1 MKRVVVVFSFVALL
15 LPFFALPATAGETSI
30 DGRFR
35 IVWPRNSDAPLD
47 NAPCSPN
54 TLCATG
60 GLAAFGP
67 ATITV
72 NKDKFSE
79 TDDPYCLSVDR
90 VETIH
95 LLSGQGDLV
104 LKGTGTVCFP
114 GRSSDAPTDTSY
126 GHPSMWQFDMLV
138 RGSASTGVFAGQ
150 TGSVH
155 EAFMFAGAVGL
166 WTLHGR
172 AASV

>member
-1 MKRVVVVFSFVALL
+1 MRRLVAVFGFLALL
-15 LPFFALPATAGETSI
+15 LPLFTLPATAAETSI

-35 IVWPRNSDAPLD
+35 IVWPRNSDVPLD

-60 GLAAFGP
+60 TLATFGA

-95 LLSGQGDLV
+95 LVSGEGDLV

-114 GRSSDAPTDTSY
+114 GRSLDAPTDTSY
-126 GHPSMWQFDMLV
+126 GHPSMWTFDMSV
-138 RGSASTGVFAGQ
+138 RTSASTGVFAGDR
-150 TGSVH
+150 GLVH
-155 EAFMFAGAVGL
+155 ESFMFAGAVGT
-166 WTLHGR
+166 WTLHG
-172 AASV
+172 ATE